1 MDIYRHDDTFRAKGF
16 ELIAGID
23 EAGRG
28 PLAGPVV
35 AAAVI
40 LPQDLRIEGLRDSKK
55 VPEDERER
63 LFREILSFSIDVS
76 IGIAEH
82 DEIDRINILQATR
95 SAMKKAV
102 AGLRIIP
109 DALIIDALTLP
120 ALKIKQF
127 SIIKADDKSAATA
140 AASLVAKYF
149 RDVIMQRYDS
159 LYPEYNF
166 GRHKGY
172 GTEEHL
178 RLLGQHGPCRIHR
191 RSFSKVLDLKLPF

>member
-1 MDIYRHDDTFRAKGF
+1 MDIYQHDETFRAKGF
-16 ELIAGID
+16 QSIAGID

-40 LPQDLRIEGLRDSKK
+40 LPPDLRIDGLRDSKK
-55 VPEDERER
+55 VPEDEREH
-63 LFREILSFSIDVS
+63 LFGKILSSSTDIG

-102 AGLRIIP
+102 ADLSIRP
-109 DALIIDALTLP
+109 DALIIDALSLSSVNVQ
-120 ALKIKQF
+120 QF
-127 SIIKADDKSAATA
+127 SIIKADDRSAAVA
-140 AASLVAKYF
+140 AASVVAKYL
-149 RDVIMQRYDS
+149 RDMIMLHYDS

-178 RLLGQHGPCRIHR
+178 RLLDLHGPCRIHR
-191 RSFSKVLDLKLPF
+191 RSFRKVLDLRLPF

>member
-1 MDIYRHDDTFRAKGF
+1 MDIYRHDETFRAKGF
-16 ELIAGID
+16 EFIAGVD

-55 VPEDERER
+55 VPEDQREN
-63 LFREILSFSIDVS
+63 LFKNILSFATDISV
-76 IGIAEH
+76 GIAEH
-82 DEIDRINILQATR
+82 DEIDRINILQATK

-102 AGLRIIP
+102 AGLRIKP

-120 ALKIKQF
+120 SMKVKQF
-127 SIIKADDKSAATA
+127 SIIKADDKSASAA

-149 RDVIMQRYDS
+149 RDAIMQRYDS

-178 RLLGQHGPCRIHR
+178 RLIDLHGPCRIHR
-191 RSFSKVLDLKLPF
+191 RSFRKVLDLNLPF

>member
-1 MDIYRHDDTFRAKGF
+1 MDIYRHDETFRAKGF
-16 ELIAGID
+16 EFIAGID

-55 VPEDERER
+55 VPEDEREN
-63 LFREILSFSIDVS
+63 LFRNILSFAVDISV
-76 IGIAEH
+76 GIAEH
-82 DEIDRINILQATR
+82 DEIDRINILQATK
-95 SAMKKAV
+95 SAMNKAV
-102 AGLRIIP
+102 AGLRIKP

-120 ALKIKQF
+120 ALKVKQF
-127 SIIKADDKSAATA
+127 SIIKADNKSAAAA

-149 RDVIMQRYDS
+149 RDAIMQRYDS

-178 RLLGQHGPCRIHR
+178 RLIDLHGPCRIHR
-191 RSFSKVLDLKLPF
+191 RSFRKVLDLNLPF